1 MPKLAPSLAPHR
13 PAARILRLPAAWLV
27 GTLAGVAGVAHAQS
41 LQSLLEAAQSYDAA
55 YLAAKAQFEANRAKA
70 EQARARVLPSVG
82 LSAEAFVNRRDSSA
96 SVLNDTFNNQTVRLA
111 ATQPLYRPGN
121 QLEVEQAQRSL
132 QAAEAQLQSVEQ
144 DLIVRLSQA
153 YFDVLGAED
162 TLTFVRAQKA
172 AVEQQLAAAQRNFE
186 VGTATITDTREAQAR
201 FDLVVAQEIAAEND
215 LRVKKLA
222 LDQLVGRSGAQPWR
236 LPTPVTLPA
245 LAPNDVDAWVQRAA
259 AEHPSVRA
267 AQAALDVARLEVR
280 KAEAA
285 KGPTLDAV
293 AQYQFARA
301 PSSVATIPGY
311 LRTGYLRNQTA
322 SIGVQFNLPLYSGG
336 ALDNRVKET
345 VALED
350 KARNDVEGAVRT
362 VSQATRAAFFGVQS
376 GLGQVRALEAA
387 EASSQS
393 ALEANQLGYQVG
405 VRINIDVLNA
415 QSQLYQ
421 TKAQLAKA
429 RYDVLVGN
437 LRLRQAAGVLKPE
450 DLQPINALLQAR

>member
-1 MPKLAPSLAPHR
+1 MPKLAPSLVPHR
-13 PAARILRLPAAWLV
+13 PAARILRLPAALLL

-96 SVLNDTFNNQTVRLA
+96 SVLDDTFNNQTVRLA

-222 LDQLVGRSGAQPWR
+222 LDQLVGRSGTQPWR
-236 LPTPVTLPA
+236 LPTPVTLPT
-245 LAPNDVDAWVQRAA
+245 LAPNDVNAWVQRAA
-259 AEHPSVRA
+259 AEHPSVHA

-301 PSSVATIPGY
+301 PSSVAAIP
-311 LRTGYLRNQTA
+311 GYLRNQTA

-350 KARNDVEGAVRT
+350 KARNDVEGAVRG